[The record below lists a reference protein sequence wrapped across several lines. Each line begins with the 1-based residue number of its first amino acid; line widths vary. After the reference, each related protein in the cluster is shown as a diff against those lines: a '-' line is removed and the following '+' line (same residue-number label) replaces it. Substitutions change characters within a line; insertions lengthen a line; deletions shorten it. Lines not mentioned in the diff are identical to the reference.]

1 MLLIGCCWGFFPPFQ
16 VPKNSFFQWP
26 SVLAIITV
34 YIGDATGGG
43 GGGVEGGGDL
53 LRGVWGTGFPD
64 LGESQR
70 RILYEA
76 DFFCSVNTE
85 L

>member
-1 MLLIGCCWGFFPPFQ
+1 MLLICCCRFLSPAPLQ
-16 VPKNSFFQWP
+16 KNPSSFQWP
-26 SVLAIITV
+26 SELAIIAV
-34 YIGDATGGG
+34 YIGTATGGA
-43 GGGVEGGGDL
+43 GVGGGGDL
-53 LRGVWGTGFPD
+53 LRGVWCTGFPD

-76 DFFCSVNTE
+76 DFF

>member
-1 MLLIGCCWGFFPPFQ
+1 M
-16 VPKNSFFQWP
+16 QWP
-26 SVLAIITV
+26 SELAIIAV
-34 YIGDATGGG
+34 YIGKPTV

-53 LRGVWGTGFPD
+53 LRGVWCTGFPD